1 MGYGSARC
9 APDDNV
15 PEGPAP
21 PRCTPSETDGCQTVG
36 MAELKDRLRAD
47 LTESIRARDELRI
60 ATIRMVLTAVTTA
73 EVAGAEA
80 RELSD
85 DEVLTVLVKEAKKRR
100 EAANAYHDASR
111 DDRAEREEAEA
122 DVIADYLPTPLTDD
136 ELTSLV
142 NAAVAETGAT
152 SMRDMGAV
160 MKRLTPQVGGRAE
173 GRTVAEAVKS
183 RLAGT

>member
-1 MGYGSARC
+1 
-9 APDDNV
+9 
-15 PEGPAP
+15 
-21 PRCTPSETDGCQTVG
+21 

-47 LTESIRARDELRI
+47 LTESIRARDELRT

-85 DEVLTVLVKEAKKRR
+85 DEVLAVLTKEAKKRR
-100 EAANAYHDASR
+100 EAADAYRDAGR
-111 DDRAEREEAEA
+111 TDRAEREEAEA
-122 DVIADYLPTPLTDD
+122 GVIAEYLPTPLTDD
-136 ELTSLV
+136 ELAGLV
-142 NAAVAETGAT
+142 EAAVAETGAT

-160 MKRLTPQVGGRAE
+160 MKRLTPHVTGRAD
-173 GRTVAEAVKS
+173 GRAVADAVKS